1 MEHFLASALLLLGL
15 IVLLGS
21 LDDIIVDILTWWKVP
36 KSRSKPLTPEIS
48 PAAGDK
54 PQIAIF
60 VANWHEADVL
70 GPMVERNLANFTY
83 GPVRFVLGVY
93 PNDTETVA
101 VAEALAERFP
111 GSVEVVV
118 NRRNGPTSK
127 GQMLNEMFARVF
139 AKPASA
145 PELVIMHD
153 SEDVI
158 APRSFDVYAIESRH
172 HAMIQIPIFS
182 LDSRDRS
189 LVAATYM
196 EEFAERHTGEMLLRE
211 ELGAFVPSAG
221 VGTCLRK
228 DLILHFIAE
237 RGHVLQPGSVT
248 EDYVL
253 GAEAHQ
259 AGFSTAFASYRDV
272 TAPGS
277 PIVATFEY
285 FPKTFGASLRQRTR
299 WTFGIGFESARRLG
313 WFGSAWNRFF
323 LYRDRKGAVAN
334 FLPLFSIVLLAACLV
349 VRPDFSAFAPWQ
361 RSLLLA
367 VLALN
372 SVSLVLRL
380 VQKSLSLRKI
390 YGSYDVL
397 GLFARWPFA
406 LIINALA
413 AARAWRSF
421 IVKSGLASKPI
432 AWAKTQHELPA
443 TFNLAGA
450 SVAVARSAA
459 GKRPATRMSFSNRI
473 GGAVAFACVAL
484 LVAGG
489 LRIYEPLMTPVTEQL
504 SDVITSEFFDREEQ
518 RIVEGRQLGAG
529 LDPVEDALPSDMATA
544 TVSGQVKAADR
555 LRQTAETLAEFS
567 LQSARSRDDEVI
579 TAALPA
585 RVATQS
591 EVTVA
596 MAEDEGEDA
605 LESETSAAADGAP
618 AEQVRNDPVTRAAL
632 RATATS
638 LAEVS
643 LQEIARGDQSL
654 IDLAR
659 PAVRGDVVALL
670 QENDEDLTGDE
681 ETPLA
686 DAVIAPTETRE
697 SVMSLAGA
705 SLADWAKRDAEILAQ
720 AVPSELASPD
730 QTVVAEASGTS
741 MSTETRESIMSLA
754 GSSLADTAK
763 RDADV
768 LAGAVPSAMA
778 PFEELVVSE
787 LGREGATTETR
798 ESVMSLAGA
807 SLAERAKRDA
817 NLLSQA
823 TPAAIAATDV
833 ALAVATGAETDSEE
847 AYERNEIAGEALRS
861 IAAAKETEAEIEN
874 AVVSPEV
881 IAKAASVKSLAAAER
896 AGKKALQKAATIK
909 KRTKFSKLRV
919 KSKKGS
925 HRKVAKAKSAPRK
938 VAAEAAAPATKRG
951 TTFLRGGC
959 QGQGCGGTPVAKY
972 SKSAGLWISLQ

>member
-21 LDDIIVDILTWWKVP
+21 LDDIIVDVLTWWKVP
-36 KSRSKPLTPEIS
+36 KSRSKPLTHEIS
-48 PAAGDK
+48 PATGEK
-54 PQIAIF
+54 PEIAIF

-101 VAEALAERFP
+101 VAQELAERFP

-145 PELVIMHD
+145 PDLVIMHD

-158 APRSFDVYAIESRH
+158 APRSFDVYAIESRR
-172 HAMIQIPIFS
+172 HAMIQVPIFS

-277 PIVATFEY
+277 PIIATFEY

-334 FLPLFSIVLLAACLV
+334 FLPLFSIVLLAACLL

-361 RSLLLA
+361 RTLLLA
-367 VLALN
+367 VLGIN
-372 SVSLVLRL
+372 SLSLALRL

-397 GLFARWPFA
+397 GLLARWPFA
-406 LIINALA
+406 LVINALA

-421 IVKSGLASKPI
+421 IVESGLASKPI

-459 GKRPATRMSFSNRI
+459 GKRPATRMSVSNRI

-489 LRIYEPLMTPVTEQL
+489 LRIYEPLMAPVTEQL
-504 SDVITSEFFDREEQ
+504 SDVIASEFFDREEQ
-518 RIVEGRQLGAG
+518 RIVEGRRLGAG
-529 LDPVEDALPSDMATA
+529 LDPVEDAAPAEMATA
-544 TVSGQVKAADR
+544 TVSGQVKAAVR

-596 MAEDEGEDA
+596 MAENDGEDA
-605 LESETSAAADGAP
+605 IVSETSAAADAAP
-618 AEQVRNDPVTRAAL
+618 AEQLRNDPVTRAAL

-643 LQEIARGDQSL
+643 LQEIARGDQWL

-670 QENDEDLTGDE
+670 QEDDEDLTGDE

-686 DAVIAPTETRE
+686 DAVIRPTETRE

-720 AVPSELASPD
+720 AVPPERAAPG
-730 QTVVAEASGTS
+730 QTVVAEVSETG
-741 MSTETRESIMSLA
+741 MPPETRESIMSLA

-768 LAGAVPSAMA
+768 LVGAVPLAMA
-778 PFEELVVSE
+778 PVEEMVVSE
-787 LGREGATTETR
+787 LDGARAATETR

-807 SLAERAKRDA
+807 TLADREKRDA
-817 NLLSQA
+817 KVLSQA
-823 TPAAIAATDV
+823 TPAAIAVMDSAFDV
-833 ALAVATGAETDSEE
+833 AIGAEKEPAD
-847 AYERNEIAGEALRS
+847 AYERDEIAGEALRS
-861 IAAAKETEAEIEN
+861 IAAAKNSESEIEE
-874 AVVSPEV
+874 AVVSPDL
-881 IAKAASVKSLAAAER
+881 IATAASVKRNAVAER
-896 AGKKALQKAATIK
+896 AEKQTVRKATAGKKRVKI
-909 KRTKFSKLRV
+909 SKLRA
-919 KSKKGS
+919 KSKAS
-925 HRKVAKAKSAPRK
+925 RRKVVKAKSAPHK
-938 VAAEAAAPATKRG
+938 VAEKAVVSAPKRA
-951 TTFLRGGC
+951 TTFLRRGC
-959 QGQGCGGTPVAKY
+959 QGEGCGGTPVAKL
-972 SKSAGLWISLQ
+972 SKSAGLWVVTQ